1 MESNQVV
8 TILGAGFIGRYVV
21 KHLDKKGL
29 RSIVLSRNPFKKN
42 YILTQGRTGYVD
54 IIKFNPSEIKRSIE
68 KSDYVI
74 NLIGILG
81 PTKDFFKIHTDLPD
95 LISKLCAESKNVKK
109 FIHVSAIGADK
120 NSKSIYQ
127 QSKFLGEE
135 KVLNNFNSSII
146 IRPSLVLGTEDSFT
160 NLWAKLSIFPILPV
174 VGSKFRFQP
183 IWVNCLARAIVSAI
197 EKTDNEGK
205 IYEIGGEKIMS
216 FGDIVKLILK
226 IIGKKRL
233 VVEMPMTLA
242 KIQSVFL
249 SMFPIPPILTKDQCL
264 ILSEK
269 DNVVS
274 SNHPTL
280 KDLNIKPVDV
290 ETEMKK
296 WLWRYRS
303 GGEFA
308 KV

>member
-1 MESNQVV
+1 MESNQIV

-127 QSKFLGEE
+127 QSHITFY
-135 KVLNNFNSSII
+135 V
-146 IRPSLVLGTEDSFT
+146 
-160 NLWAKLSIFPILPV
+160 
-174 VGSKFRFQP
+174 
-183 IWVNCLARAIVSAI
+183 
-197 EKTDNEGK
+197 
-205 IYEIGGEKIMS
+205 
-216 FGDIVKLILK
+216 
-226 IIGKKRL
+226 RL
-233 VVEMPMTLA
+233 
-242 KIQSVFL
+242 
-249 SMFPIPPILTKDQCL
+249 
-264 ILSEK
+264 
-269 DNVVS
+269 
-274 SNHPTL
+274 
-280 KDLNIKPVDV
+280 
-290 ETEMKK
+290 
-296 WLWRYRS
+296 
-303 GGEFA
+303 
-308 KV
+308 